1 MPMSMT
7 DTFLQ
12 RKAILLCALPLAACA
27 TTPPPTAPAQIYRA
41 HGTEPFWGVTIGGG
55 RIVYTAPDQPGV
67 DVAAPRPRPIANGY
81 RYVTPAMRIDVTHVR
96 CNDGMGDRYY
106 ADTFQ
111 VYFPG
116 ADRPLEGCGGATLPP
131 DTLNDTGW
139 GIIAIDGEAIAPAE
153 TYGLQFADGRLIG
166 QAGCNRFS
174 GAYAEAGGMLRP
186 GPIMATRMACPEPRM
201 THERKMLRLLSGPVR
216 FSYPDGDTMLMMGN
230 GVTVRLRRY

>member
-1 MPMSMT
+1 MSMT
-7 DTFLQ
+7 DEFLQ
-12 RKAILLCALPLAACA
+12 RSGMLLSALLLAGCA
-27 TTPPPTAPAQIYRA
+27 TTTAATQTYRA

-55 RIVYTAPDQPGV
+55 RIVYSSPDQPGV

-81 RYVTPAMRIDVTHVR
+81 RYVTPVLRIDVTHIR

-139 GIIAIDGEAIAPAE
+139 GIAAIDGEAIAPAE
-153 TYGLQFADGRLIG
+153 DYGLQFADGRLSG

-174 GAYAEAGGMLRP
+174 GAYAEAGGTLTP
-186 GPIMATRMACPEPRM
+186 GPIMSTRMACPEPRM
-201 THERKMLRLLSGPVR
+201 THERRMLRLLGGPVS
-216 FSYPDGDTMLMMGN
+216 FSYPDGDTLLLAGN
-230 GVTVRLRRY
+230 GVTVRMRRH